1 MGELY
6 EPFPKLP
13 KNIRQIGERDNIV
26 RVYVEDY
33 VNTYLK
39 RLMPKGGQ
47 DLRAGVLLGNLEEHG
62 GVPYVFI
69 DGALEMEGITEEGEK
84 VNFTE
89 ESWKRA
95 YQSMEEMFPKRTVQ
109 GWFLCGAPGSTL
121 SPLNYW
127 KQHGQYFSG
136 NNKVMYLN
144 SGLEG
149 EEALYITSSDGFYKL
164 RGHCIYYERNQMMQD
179 YMVMQKDS
187 HQVEAGGSD
196 SVIRDFRR
204 KMEKKKKQADSQNQA
219 VRLLRGMCAC
229 LAILALA
236 GGVAALNSAEKLKD
250 MEAVMASVLPDADA
264 VSDAGKNYLSGLGVK
279 VGRAGEKGGLPS
291 EGNDYGVNEVIIEEA
306 SGGVFP
312 TLAAGGQD
320 KEQAGEGN
328 FGGLA
333 SNGQGEGD
341 NVQEI
346 PENTLGGEE
355 TQEVSSR
362 QESQEIKDSES
373 QNSQGEDG
381 SADAGNGQQGQDGDG
396 GNSQEAYAGGASGQ
410 AEGDLAA
417 SQDSNQEEALPAAAP
432 PRQLEPA
439 PGQSVYIVQQGET
452 LYGIC
457 FELYQNL
464 SKVDEICRINGLEDV
479 NMLEAGRRLIVP

>member
-6 EPFPKLP
+6 EPYPKLP

-39 RLMPKGGQ
+39 RLLPKGGQ
-47 DLRAGVLLGNLEEHG
+47 DLRAGLLLGNLEEHG

-89 ESWKRA
+89 ESWKKA
-95 YQSMEEMFPKRTVQ
+95 YQSMEDLFPKRTVQ
-109 GWFLCGAPGSTL
+109 GWFLCGLPGSAL

-136 NNKVMYLN
+136 SNKVMYLN

-179 YMVMQKDS
+179 YMVMQKDN
-187 HQVEAGGSD
+187 HPVEAGGSD

-204 KMEKKKKQADSQNQA
+204 KMEKRKEQANSQNHTIQ
-219 VRLLRGMCAC
+219 LLRGMCAC
-229 LAILALA
+229 LALFALA
-236 GGVAALNSAEKLKD
+236 GAVAAFNSAEKMRD
-250 MEAVMASVLPDADA
+250 MEAVVASVLPDADA
-264 VSDAGKNYLSGLGVK
+264 VANAGKTYFSEMK
-279 VGRAGEKGGLPS
+279 EKGRKEEVSS
-291 EGNDYGVNEVIIEEA
+291 EAGGDFYDTDSVIIEEA

-312 TLAAGGQD
+312 TAGSNR
-320 KEQAGEGN
+320 KESGSS
-328 FGGLA
+328 LL
-333 SNGQGEGD
+333 QGESLSQETALQQPSESENGAD
-341 NVQEI
+341 GESRAPEEESPAEPVQAESSQAQVS
-346 PENTLGGEE
+346 NE
-355 TQEVSSR
+355 TAGSIEA
-362 QESQEIKDSES
+362 ESQMAESSQTDSSKAEEKE
-373 QNSQGEDG
+373 GEV
-381 SADAGNGQQGQDGDG
+381 QK
-396 GNSQEAYAGGASGQ
+396 
-410 AEGDLAA
+410 
-417 SQDSNQEEALPAAAP
+417 AAALAM

-439 PGQSVYIVQQGET
+439 PGQSVYVVQEGQT

-464 SKVDEICRINGLEDV
+464 SKVEEICQINGLEDV

>member
-6 EPFPKLP
+6 EPYPKLP

-39 RLMPKGGQ
+39 RLLPKGGQ
-47 DLRAGVLLGNLEEHG
+47 DLRAGLLLGNLEEHG

-89 ESWKRA
+89 ESWKKA
-95 YQSMEEMFPKRTVQ
+95 YQSMEDLFPKRTVQ
-109 GWFLCGAPGSTL
+109 GWFLCGVPGSAL

-136 NNKVMYLN
+136 SNKVMYLN

-179 YMVMQKDS
+179 YMVMQKDN
-187 HQVEAGGSD
+187 HPVEAGGSD

-204 KMEKKKKQADSQNQA
+204 KMEKRKEQANSQNHTIQ
-219 VRLLRGMCAC
+219 LLRGMCAC
-229 LAILALA
+229 LALFALA
-236 GGVAALNSAEKLKD
+236 GAVAAFNSAEKMRD
-250 MEAVMASVLPDADA
+250 MEAVVASVLPDADA
-264 VSDAGKNYLSGLGVK
+264 VANAGKNYLSEIT
-279 VGRAGEKGGLPS
+279 EKGRKEEVFS
-291 EGNDYGVNEVIIEEA
+291 EAGGDFYDTDTVVIEEA

-312 TLAAGGQD
+312 TAGSNSKGSEESLKQKEGMIPETEPSQQNQEPVTENPTQSEERQTAPVLAENGAKTD
-320 KEQAGEGN
+320 
-328 FGGLA
+328 A
-333 SNGQGEGD
+333 SQETAVQTGD
-341 NVQEI
+341 N
-346 PENTLGGEE
+346 
-355 TQEVSSR
+355 
-362 QESQEIKDSES
+362 
-373 QNSQGEDG
+373 
-381 SADAGNGQQGQDGDG
+381 
-396 GNSQEAYAGGASGQ
+396 GQ
-410 AEGDLAA
+410 AESSAA
-417 SQDSNQEEALPAAAP
+417 SEKQESGAEAAAP
-432 PRQLEPA
+432 AKPRQLDPA
-439 PGQSVYIVQQGET
+439 PGQSVYVVQEGQT

-464 SKVDEICRINGLEDV
+464 SKVDEICQINGLDDV